1 MSMIIAS
8 DLHGTLT
15 TGSPMLSFA
24 SWVEKYQSSLQPKI
38 FKYKVLFSYLQVKF
52 GLTDLHIWAD
62 KTMRDVL
69 TLIRDPDQSQIDSI
83 MAYIVGNEL
92 WPKRRE
98 KAISLLREYHNNGA
112 EIIIVSAAFEPAV
125 KLFAKKINKERVSG
139 IGTPLVLTRDGLK
152 LAESLT
158 VKEIKLQRIKKLIGS
173 RQLDIALGDTASDIP
188 LLEQSREPI
197 AVYPDQKL
205 RSVAESR
212 SWKILD

>member
-1 MSMIIAS
+1 
-8 DLHGTLT
+8 
-15 TGSPMLSFA
+15 
-24 SWVEKYQSSLQPKI
+24 
-38 FKYKVLFSYLQVKF
+38 
-52 GLTDLHIWAD
+52 
-62 KTMRDVL
+62 
-69 TLIRDPDQSQIDSI
+69 

-158 VKEIKLQRIKKLIGS
+158 VKESKLERIKKLIGS

>member
-8 DLHGTLT
+8 DLNGTLT
-15 TGSPMLSFA
+15 TGSPILAVA
-24 SWVEKYQSSLQPKI
+24 SWVEKHQSSLQPKI
-38 FKYKVLFSYLQVKF
+38 FKYKVLLSYLQVKF

-125 KLFAKKINKERVSG
+125 KIFAKKINKERVSG
-139 IGTPLVLTRDGLK
+139 IGTPLVLTKHGLK
-152 LAESLT
+152 LA
-158 VKEIKLQRIKKLIGS
+158 
-173 RQLDIALGDTASDIP
+173 
-188 LLEQSREPI
+188 
-197 AVYPDQKL
+197 
-205 RSVAESR
+205 
-212 SWKILD
+212 